1 MDKKTLLGTAIAVLA
16 ASASLTSCE
25 YDDTDLWN
33 SVNSLTTRVTTL
45 EEQVAATN
53 SNLAALRTIVE
64 SLQSQVTITAVEQTE
79 NGYRITF
86 SDGKTADITNG
97 VNAPAISVTKGDDGK
112 YYWTLGGEIIL
123 VDGKPLPTSA
133 VAPQVRINPDTK
145 MWEIST
151 DEGDTWTPTGVKAEG
166 SDGESF
172 FSAIDTSN
180 PDYVVFTLVDGT
192 QLKLARYD
200 ESAPV
205 FSIES
210 STGVQQF
217 LFGETINYTVT
228 AQNVADYSISKPD
241 GWTVK
246 YTDGTLT
253 IKAPAKNNSY
263 AETSGIIA
271 INVVSAAGRAMIA
284 KIQVEAVP
292 YRLKVLTFEDA
303 DAKFAPFTLDY
314 CSKTINTWSDLIDDK
329 QYGGPMLYG
338 SGAGMSSPY
347 KWSDDGNT
355 MLSHTMPASWGSYC
369 YWGGGHAI
377 SNYYDTDPTNG
388 DFMHQLSVFGTGGH
402 NGSSNCAVHYGYR
415 DNSGYTDSS
424 VLCSLEFS
432 DGKARV
438 IDHMWIMNTTYAVNC
453 YVDGNGLTAKIGP
466 DDWVKIQAI
475 GYDAAGTQTKT
486 AELYTCNGPDHI
498 VLDWTKWD
506 LTSLGAVAKVEFNI
520 LGSSDNGYGFS
531 QPAYFAYD
539 DVAVQFTE

>member
-64 SLQSQVTITAVEQTE
+64 SLQSQVTITSVEQTE

-263 AETSGIIA
+263 AETSGVIA

-284 KIQVEAVP
+284 KIQVESVP

-486 AELYTCNGPDHI
+486 AEFYTCNGPDHI